1 VSASAVGGSS
11 KVADR
16 KADAD
21 EAAEEAEATDG
32 TALEYHA
39 VASDN
44 RDGELVLRRRFW
56 EVAAAAE
63 EGRIMTVEDIL
74 SFCFFGCDGDGND
87 VVKEC
92 TTVSACN
99 TPSTSRTRKTEA
111 DDDADADEPSI
122 VDGDCFL
129 LVVMVTI
136 NWLSMSPPRF
146 FVNFPL
152 ALCLFPIR
160 EFFLLLLFLLL
171 LLYLYLM
178 NCIVW
183 LCFVDV

>member
-1 VSASAVGGSS
+1 M
-11 KVADR
+11 ADR

-44 RDGELVLRRRFW
+44 RDGELVLRRRW

-111 DDDADADEPSI
+111 DDDADDEPSI

-160 EFFLLLLFLLL
+160 EFFLLLLLLL
-171 LLYLYLM
+171 LLLLFILNELYCMTL
-178 NCIVW
+178 
-183 LCFVDV
+183 FVDV